1 MAHLNCY
8 TLYWHGWKKSFNDS
22 YDHFGCIQVL
32 IISLGDKLSRSMW
45 NPHAGVLQQQNPFHS
60 IFTCL
65 SPATLTLM
73 VKMNSDIAIIFI
85 KVLSKTWMSKRTTSE
100 PDGYAPMLLLLFLS
114 FFFLFFSVL
123 ESVLM
128 HVTTRRS
135 LAREER
141 RENFSLKFP
150 VSRNSALFC
159 LFLPLLCLRRFV
171 FPFLVLFI
179 LISVVPFFACFFFG
193 VIFRRLQELSNFFV

>member
-1 MAHLNCY
+1 M
-8 TLYWHGWKKSFNDS
+8 GKKKSVNDS
-22 YDHFGCIQVL
+22 YDHLGCIQVL
-32 IISLGDKLSRSMW
+32 IISSADKLSRSLW
-45 NPHAGVLQQQNPFHS
+45 NPHAGVLQRQNPFHS
-60 IFTCL
+60 IFTCF

-85 KVLSKTWMSKRTTSE
+85 KVLSKTSMSKKNNIWAWWLHSIVVVVVVK
-100 PDGYAPMLLLLFLS
+100 FL
-114 FFFLFFSVL
+114 FFFFFFSVL

-128 HVTTRRS
+128 HFTTRRS

-171 FPFLVLFI
+171 FLFLLLFI
-179 LISVVPFFACFFFG
+179 LIFCCPFFCLFSLQCY
-193 VIFRRLQELSNFFV
+193 FRRLHALSNFFV